1 MVVETLFNVG
11 EEVIANINYVSYN
24 AIIEAININIRN
36 IDNINVITNRYGICY
51 EISINNSSNRIE
63 RTIVTEDKLTKIK

>member
-11 EEVIANINYVSYN
+11 EEVIANINDVSYN
-24 AIIEAININIRN
+24 AIIEAININVRN
-36 IDNINVITNRYGICY
+36 INNINVITNRYGICY

>member
-1 MVVETLFNVG
+1 MVIETLFNVG
-11 EEVIANINYVSYN
+11 EEVIANINGISYN

-51 EISINNSSNRIE
+51 EISITNRIE

>member
-11 EEVIANINYVSYN
+11 EEVIANINDVSYN

-51 EISINNSSNRIE
+51 EISITNRIE

>member
-11 EEVIANINYVSYN
+11 EEVIADIDGISYN
-24 AIIEAININIRN
+24 AIIEAININIRH
-36 IDNINVITNRYGICY
+36 IDNIDIITIRYGICY
-51 EISINNSSNRIE
+51 EISITNRIE

>member
-11 EEVIANINYVSYN
+11 EEVIANINDVSYN
-24 AIIEAININIRN
+24 AIIEAININVRN
-36 IDNINVITNRYGICY
+36 INNINVITNRYGICY
-51 EISINNSSNRIE
+51 EISINNRIE

>member
-11 EEVIANINYVSYN
+11 EEVIANINNVSYN

-36 IDNINVITNRYGICY
+36 INNINVITNRYGICY
-51 EISINNSSNRIE
+51 EISITNRIE

>member
-11 EEVIANINYVSYN
+11 EEVIANIDDISYN

-51 EISINNSSNRIE
+51 EISITNMIE

>member
-1 MVVETLFNVG
+1 MIVETKFNVG
-11 EEVIANINYVSYN
+11 EKVIANINDIFYN
-24 AIIEAININIRN
+24 AIVEAININIRN

-51 EISINNSSNRIE
+51 EISITNRIE

>member
-11 EEVIANINYVSYN
+11 EKVIANINDVSYN

-36 IDNINVITNRYGICY
+36 INNINVITNRYVICY
-51 EISINNSSNRIE
+51 EISIVNRIE
-63 RTIVTEDKLTKIK
+63 RDIVTEDKLTKIK

>member
-11 EEVIANINYVSYN
+11 EEVIANINDVSYN

-36 IDNINVITNRYGICY
+36 IDNIDIITNRYGICY
-51 EISINNSSNRIE
+51 EISITNKIE
-63 RTIVTEDKLTKIK
+63 RTIITEDKLTKIK

>member
-11 EEVIANINYVSYN
+11 EEVIANIDDISYN

-51 EISINNSSNRIE
+51 EISITNRIE